1 MAFDKQTQLDLFDRY
16 RLHPSTQLRNQI
28 AIANQ
33 GLVRDVAHR
42 LLKQLSNVDYDDLF
56 QVGFIGLIRSIERY
70 DPLLSHSFSSYAVPF
85 IRGNMLHYLRD
96 KHNTVKVNRAI
107 SNFIVPVRKAI
118 EKLTLEL
125 GRRPKDL
132 EIANEL
138 KIDLSQWLEIKQA
151 FYESNALTL
160 NIVLEEEQGNRA
172 TELINFV
179 VDKAEFDRSQLDE
192 ELTDIDGAIEQLN
205 TNERR
210 SIECYYLENMSRKD
224 TAEKIGVSPITVT
237 RCLVR
242 GVQKLKAL
250 LNV

>member
-1 MAFDKQTQLDLFDRY
+1 
-16 RLHPSTQLRNQI
+16 
-28 AIANQ
+28 
-33 GLVRDVAHR
+33 
-42 LLKQLSNVDYDDLF
+42 
-56 QVGFIGLIRSIERY
+56 
-70 DPLLSHSFSSYAVPF
+70 
-85 IRGNMLHYLRD
+85 MLHYLRD
-96 KHNTVKVNRAI
+96 KHSTVKVNRAI

-132 EIANEL
+132 EIANKL

-151 FYESNALTL
+151 FYESNVLTL

-192 ELTDIDGAIEQLN
+192 LLNDIDGAIEELPSK
-205 TNERR
+205 ERR
-210 SIECYYLENMSRKD
+210 SIECYYLDNMSRKD
-224 TAEKIGVSPITVT
+224 TAKQIGVTPMTVT

-242 GVQKLKAL
+242 GVRKLKAL
-250 LNV
+250 LDV